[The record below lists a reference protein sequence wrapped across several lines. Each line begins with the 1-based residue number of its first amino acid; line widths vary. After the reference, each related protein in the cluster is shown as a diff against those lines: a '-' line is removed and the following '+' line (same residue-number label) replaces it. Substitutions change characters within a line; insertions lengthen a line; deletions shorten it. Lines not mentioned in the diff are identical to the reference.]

1 VRGTIPVLIGGGGEK
16 VMLRL
21 VAQWASTWHAFGAP
35 DVIAHKSRVL
45 DEHCEAIGRDPAEIE
60 RSVMVTH
67 EDIATGLLDRYHEI
81 GARHIVAIAR
91 EPDFD
96 LADLRRLLAWRD
108 SLG

>member
-1 VRGTIPVLIGGGGEK
+1 MRGHIPVLIGGGGEK

-45 DEHCEAIGRDPAEIE
+45 DEHCAAIGRDPAEIE

-96 LADLRRLLAWRD
+96 LADLRRLLSWRD
-108 SLG
+108 SLS